1 MSRPGAA
8 ERLSRLLAIVPWI
21 VAQDGPRVTDVCE
34 RFGVSERDLIADL
47 NLLFMCGVYPYT
59 PDTLIEVDIDGG
71 RVWVRFADWFTRPL
85 RLTPPEGLALMAAAR
100 AILGVPQTG
109 LGTPRPRHGTVGPGP
124 GEPETGEPQPGGTR
138 PGGEPPGRPVGLSKG
153 DERGALATALAK
165 LEMVVGAGGEEALDV
180 ELGLASADVLRTLQL
195 SLKER
200 RKVLVD
206 YYSFGRDETG
216 ERVVQP
222 WRLFS
227 SGGHWYLLAWCEK
240 VAGKRL
246 FRVDRVR
253 SAVVLAEQFDP
264 PADLGPVSVYEGSP
278 DDPLVVLDLAPG
290 ARWIAEQYPNEGVV
304 DLGDDNVR
312 IRLRA
317 SSRAWL
323 ERLLLRAG
331 PDATVI
337 SGADGVVPA
346 AARRLLS
353 VYGHV
358 TFGNDPV

>member
-1 MSRPGAA
+1 VSRPGAA

-21 VAQDGPRVTDVCE
+21 VAQDGPTVADICE

-59 PDTLIEVDIDGG
+59 PDTLIEVDIDDG
-71 RVWVRFADWFTRPL
+71 RVWVRFADWFKRPL

-100 AILGVPQTG
+100 AILGVPQ
-109 LGTPRPRHGTVGPGP
+109 PGQD
-124 GEPETGEPQPGGTR
+124 ER
-138 PGGEPPGRPVGLSKG
+138 

-165 LEMVVGAGGEEALDV
+165 LEMVLGAGGEEALDV
-180 ELGLASADVLRTLQL
+180 ELGLASAEVLQTFQL
-195 SLKER
+195 SCSQQ

-206 YYSFGRDETG
+206 YYSFGRDVTG

-227 SGGHWYLLAWCEK
+227 SGGHWYLLAWCER
-240 VAGKRL
+240 VADKRL

-253 SAVVLAEQFDP
+253 SAVALDEQFDP
-264 PADLGPVSVYEGSP
+264 PPNLGPVAVYEGRP

-290 ARWIAEQYPNEGVV
+290 ANWIAEQYPNEGVL
-304 DLGDDNVR
+304 DLGDGNLRV
-312 IRLRA
+312 RLRA
-317 SSRAWL
+317 SSAAWL

-331 PDATVI
+331 PDATVV
-337 SGADGVVPA
+337 SGAEGVVPA

-358 TFGNDPV
+358 TSRE

>member
-21 VAQDGPRVTDVCE
+21 VAQDGPTVADICE

-71 RVWVRFADWFTRPL
+71 RVWVRFADWFKRPL

-100 AILGVPQTG
+100 AILGVPQ
-109 LGTPRPRHGTVGPGP
+109 LGRDER
-124 GEPETGEPQPGGTR
+124 
-138 PGGEPPGRPVGLSKG
+138 

-165 LEMVVGAGGEEALDV
+165 LEMVLGAGGEEALDV
-180 ELGLASADVLRTLQL
+180 ELGLASAEVLQTFQL
-195 SLKER
+195 SCSQQ

-206 YYSFGRDETG
+206 YYSFGRDVTG

-227 SGGHWYLLAWCEK
+227 SGGHWYLLAWCER
-240 VAGKRL
+240 VADKRL

-253 SAVVLAEQFDP
+253 SAVALDEQFDP
-264 PADLGPVSVYEGSP
+264 PPNLGPVAVYEGRP

-290 ARWIAEQYPNEGVV
+290 AHWIAEQYPNEGVL
-304 DLGDDNVR
+304 DLGDGNLRV
-312 IRLRA
+312 RLRA
-317 SSRAWL
+317 SSSAWL

-331 PDATVI
+331 PDATVV
-337 SGADGVVPA
+337 SGAEGVVPA

-358 TFGNDPV
+358 TSRE

>member
-1 MSRPGAA
+1 PKGEEQYSP
-8 ERLSRLLAIVPWI
+8 
-21 VAQDGPRVTDVCE
+21 
-34 RFGVSERDLIADL
+34 
-47 NLLFMCGVYPYT
+47 
-59 PDTLIEVDIDGG
+59 
-71 RVWVRFADWFTRPL
+71 
-85 RLTPPEGLALMAAAR
+85 AAR
-100 AILGVPQTG
+100 
-109 LGTPRPRHGTVGPGP
+109 
-124 GEPETGEPQPGGTR
+124 
-138 PGGEPPGRPVGLSKG
+138 
-153 DERGALATALAK
+153 DERGSLATALAK
-165 LEMVVGAGGEEALDV
+165 LEMVLGAGGEEALDV

-195 SLKER
+195 SCSDQ

-240 VAGKRL
+240 VGGKRL

-253 SAVVLAEQFDP
+253 SATALEEHFDP
-264 PADLGPVSVYEGSP
+264 PVDLGRASVYEGSP

-290 ARWIAEQYPNEGVV
+290 AHWIADQYPNEGVL
-304 DLGDDNVR
+304 DLGDGNIRV
-312 IRLRA
+312 RLRA

-331 PDATVI
+331 PDATVV
-337 SGADGVVPA
+337 SGAEGVVPA

-358 TFGNDPV
+358 TSRE

>member
-21 VAQDGPRVTDVCE
+21 VAQDGPKVADVCE

-71 RVWVRFADWFTRPL
+71 RVWIRFADWFRRPL

-100 AILGVPQTG
+100 AVLGVPQ
-109 LGTPRPRHGTVGPGP
+109 PGP
-124 GEPETGEPQPGGTR
+124 GTPDKLPER
-138 PGGEPPGRPVGLSKG
+138 

-165 LEMVVGAGGEEALDV
+165 LEMVLGADGEEALDV
-180 ELGLASADVLRTLQL
+180 ELGLASADVLRTFQL
-195 SLKER
+195 SCTER

-206 YYSFGRDETG
+206 YYSFGRDEVG

-240 VAGKRL
+240 VADKRL

-253 SAVVLAEQFDP
+253 SAVALEDHFDP
-264 PADLGPVSVYEGSP
+264 PDDLGPISVYEGSP

-290 ARWIAEQYPNEGVV
+290 ARWIAEQYPNEGVL
-304 DLGDDNVR
+304 DLGDGNIRV
-312 IRLRA
+312 RLRA

-331 PDATVI
+331 PDATVV

-353 VYGHV
+353 VYGM
-358 TFGNDPV
+358 

>member
-8 ERLSRLLAIVPWI
+8 ERLNRLLAIVPWI
-21 VAQDGPRVTDVCE
+21 VAQDGPTVEEVCE

-59 PDTLIEVDIDGG
+59 PDTLIEVDVDDG
-71 RVWVRFADWFTRPL
+71 RVWVRFADWFKRPL
-85 RLTPPEGLALMAAAR
+85 RLTPPEGLALVAAAR
-100 AILGVPQTG
+100 AILG
-109 LGTPRPRHGTVGPGP
+109 L
-124 GEPETGEPQPGGTR
+124 PQPGTTTGV
-138 PGGEPPGRPVGLSKG
+138 PGAGGPSNGAEQHRLPAR

-165 LEMVVGAGGEEALDV
+165 LEMVLGAGGEEALDV
-180 ELGLASADVLRTLQL
+180 ELGLASADVLRTFQL
-195 SLKER
+195 SCSDR

-216 ERVVQP
+216 ERVIQP

-240 VAGKRL
+240 VEDKRL

-253 SAVVLAEQFDP
+253 SAISLDEHFDP
-264 PADLGPVSVYEGSP
+264 PGSLGPVSVYEGSP

-290 ARWIAEQYPNEGVV
+290 ARWIADQYPNEGVV
-304 DLGDDNVR
+304 DHGDGNIRV
-312 IRLRA
+312 RLRT

-331 PDATVI
+331 PDATVV
-337 SGADGVVPA
+337 SGAEGVVPA

-358 TFGNDPV
+358 TSRE

>member
-21 VAQDGPRVTDVCE
+21 VAQDGPTVADICE

-59 PDTLIEVDIDGG
+59 PDTLIEVDIDSG
-71 RVWVRFADWFTRPL
+71 RVWVRFADWFKRPL

-100 AILGVPQTG
+100 AILGVPQ
-109 LGTPRPRHGTVGPGP
+109 
-124 GEPETGEPQPGGTR
+124 
-138 PGGEPPGRPVGLSKG
+138 PGRDER

-165 LEMVVGAGGEEALDV
+165 LEMVLGAGGEEALDV
-180 ELGLASADVLRTLQL
+180 ELGPASAEVLQTFQL
-195 SLKER
+195 SCSQQ

-206 YYSFGRDETG
+206 YYSFGRDVTG

-227 SGGHWYLLAWCEK
+227 SGGHWYLLAWCER
-240 VAGKRL
+240 VADKRL

-253 SAVVLAEQFDP
+253 SAVALDEQFDP
-264 PADLGPVSVYEGSP
+264 PPNLGPVAVYEGRP
-278 DDPLVVLDLAPG
+278 DDPLVLLDLAPG
-290 ARWIAEQYPNEGVV
+290 AHWIAEQYPNEGVL
-304 DLGDDNVR
+304 DLGDGNLRV
-312 IRLRA
+312 RLRA
-317 SSRAWL
+317 SSSAWL

-331 PDATVI
+331 PDATVV
-337 SGADGVVPA
+337 SGAEGVVPA

-358 TFGNDPV
+358 TSRE

>member
-21 VAQDGPRVTDVCE
+21 VAQDGPTVADICA

-71 RVWVRFADWFTRPL
+71 RVWVRFADWFRRPL

-100 AILGVPQTG
+100 AILGVPQPSPRAAGPGAAG
-109 LGTPRPRHGTVGPGP
+109 LGAIGQVAGGPP
-124 GEPETGEPQPGGTR
+124 PEEGGQLS
-138 PGGEPPGRPVGLSKG
+138 GRDER

-165 LEMVVGAGGEEALDV
+165 LEMVLGAGGEEALDV
-180 ELGLASADVLRTLQL
+180 ELGLASAEVLQTFQL
-195 SLKER
+195 SCSEQ

-206 YYSFGRDETG
+206 YYSFGRDVTG

-227 SGGHWYLLAWCEK
+227 SGGHWYLLAWCER
-240 VAGKRL
+240 VADKRL

-253 SAVVLAEQFDP
+253 SAVALDQQFDP
-264 PADLGPVSVYEGSP
+264 PPNLGPVSVYEGRP

-290 ARWIAEQYPNEGVV
+290 AHWIAEQYPNEGVL
-304 DLGDDNVR
+304 DLGDRNLRV
-312 IRLRA
+312 RLRA

-331 PDATVI
+331 PDATVV
-337 SGADGVVPA
+337 SGAEGVVPA

-358 TFGNDPV
+358 TSRE

>member
-21 VAQDGPRVTDVCE
+21 VAQDGPQVAEVCE

-85 RLTPPEGLALMAAAR
+85 RLTPPEGLALVAAAR
-100 AILGVPQTG
+100 GILGVPQPG
-109 LGTPRPRHGTVGPGP
+109 LGV
-124 GEPETGEPQPGGTR
+124 PQPGLSVAQPGLGMPEGAAGT
-138 PGGEPPGRPVGLSKG
+138 PGRSGEMDGFSRR

-165 LEMVVGAGGEEALDV
+165 LEMVLGAGHEEALDV
-180 ELGLASADVLRTLQL
+180 ELGLASADVLRTFQL
-195 SLKER
+195 SCNDR

-240 VAGKRL
+240 VADKRL

-253 SAVVLAEQFDP
+253 SAVVLDDHFAP
-264 PADLGPVSVYEGSP
+264 PPDLGPVRVYEGSP
-278 DDPLVVLDLAPG
+278 DDPLVVLDLAPS
-290 ARWIAEQYPNEGVV
+290 ARWIAEQYPNEGVQ
-304 DLGDDNVR
+304 DLGDGNIRV
-312 IRLRA
+312 RLRA
-317 SSRAWL
+317 SSRPWL

-331 PDATVI
+331 PDATVV

-358 TFGNDPV
+358 TSRE